1 MKVAQSCPTLW
12 PHGLHSPWNS
22 PGKSTGVGSLSIL
35 QGIFPNQGS
44 NPGVPHCRLILNQL
58 SHKGSPRIPEWV
70 AYPFSSRSSQ
80 PRNQLGSPFC
90 RWILYQ
96 LRYQGS
102 PPNYICELK
111 MTTNSLA
118 HFPLRSGVS
127 VSVPWNWVGSVIAL
141 NNRIRGM
148 WHHVDYAM
156 LIGSVERTTERPAWR
171 GSMDPAELLGDS
183 SIDLPALAGNLSE
196 EALWFQVGQ
205 LHLMPRELEGS
216 CGHPPT
222 QTVNSWA
229 NECCCFKQL
238 SFGHGLWFSN
248 R

>member
-1 MKVAQSCPTLW
+1 
-12 PHGLHSPWNS
+12 
-22 PGKSTGVGSLSIL
+22 
-35 QGIFPNQGS
+35 
-44 NPGVPHCRLILNQL
+44 
-58 SHKGSPRIPEWV
+58 
-70 AYPFSSRSSQ
+70 
-80 PRNQLGSPFC
+80 
-90 RWILYQ
+90 
-96 LRYQGS
+96 
-102 PPNYICELK
+102 

-238 SFGHGLWFSN
+238 SFGHGLWFSKN
-248 R
+248 NWNLCSFWIKASISGLRWQWGLASVWCLCEFYHKHCQQNKSSDTQNGGKIAMSSHAKFTETLWLWSALLTRMVMTAGFSRKPDSDWLALFICH